1 MSNNKDKKDKINIYK
16 EISQLQT
23 CNLEIYMRMFFIFI
37 KRMYPVLRNFP
48 THERY
53 ALTKDI
59 KTYFLAYLD
68 NVNKANNVR
77 SKRLYYAER
86 AESELH
92 NIKMALAI
100 ACHEKYVSIGF
111 YKDVSTELTEIDKML
126 TSYIRKSHK
135 K

>member
-1 MSNNKDKKDKINIYK
+1 MNKDKRDKINIYK

-37 KRMYPVLRNFP
+37 KRIYPILRNFP

-53 ALTKDI
+53 ALTQDI
-59 KTYFLAYLD
+59 KKYFLAYLD
-68 NVNKANNVR
+68 NVNKASNVK
-77 SKRLYYAER
+77 SKRLYYAEK

-92 NIKMALAI
+92 NIKIALTV
-100 ACHEKYVSIGF
+100 ACHEKYISIGF
-111 YKDVSTELTEIDKML
+111 YKDISAKLTEVDKML
-126 TSYIRKSHK
+126 TGYIRNSHK